1 MKKYLIF
8 LIIIGLM
15 GISACKNEN
24 SDNNDIP
31 EKIDTSDVYQTIVKV
46 YYSLPSPLEIASLL
60 KKYNADFSPDILHSA
75 NEHINYTTIKA
86 QAINLGIYSADLAF
100 LSFMGQDQYAKQYFS
115 AIIDM
120 ANKMDIIEGLND
132 TLINDVENNLD
143 KPEKIKEI
151 IAEAFFKSDAF
162 LKENN
167 RLETSTYIL
176 NGSWLESFY
185 ILCNIAENQPD
196 TSDIFVMIIDQR
208 LIIDN
213 LIKIDNEELDND
225 TLLINNLTQ
234 LQNLINNCVSKRYE
248 EVIDE
253 YTDSLRTKTIIEY
266 NYDDKKIEK
275 IFKKISE
282 IRENFISLQ

>member
-1 MKKYLIF
+1 MKKYLFF
-8 LIIIGLM
+8 LIIILVLGV
-15 GISACKNEN
+15 SACKNDT
-24 SDNNDIP
+24 SGNNDIP
-31 EKIDTSDVYQTIVKV
+31 QKIDTSDVYQTIIKV
-46 YYSLPSPLEIASLL
+46 YYSQPSPLEIASLL
-60 KKYNADFSPDILHSA
+60 KKYNADFSPDVLHNP
-75 NEHINYTTIKA
+75 NEHINYTSKKA
-86 QAINLGIYSADLAF
+86 QAVNLGIYSADLAF
-100 LSFMGQDQYAKQYFS
+100 LSFMEQDQYAKQYFS

-132 TLINDVENNLD
+132 TLINDVEQNLSN
-143 KPEKIKEI
+143 PEKIKEI

-196 TSDIFVMIIDQR
+196 TSDIFVLIIDQR
-208 LIIDN
+208 LIIEN
-213 LIKIDNEELDND
+213 LIKIDQEELDNEQ
-225 TLLINNLTQ
+225 LIDNLKD
-234 LQNLINNCVSKRYE
+234 LQNLINDCVTKRYE

-266 NYDDKKIEK
+266 NYDTEKMKKIYEK
-275 IFKKISE
+275 IYK
-282 IRENFISLQ
+282 IRENFVSLQ